1 MLPRS
6 SSVRSKVS
14 PAMVRLPRGLY
25 LTPAA
30 AAGSRG
36 AAPPGARAAACSRTG
51 WPPAPPP
58 PSPTNSA
65 SSRRKRGMSVAGKY
79 GSYEALTLHQRPG
92 VAPPAAV
99 DRKPAA
105 LDERAGALDHGLAL
119 GRRQQLRERRRQR
132 PGGEAL
138 EVLQHRR
145 RHRLV
150 AEVPDHRAQL
160 GLDVEAEA
168 VVDGVDGAVLAEQ
181 AVAALAVGVVGDQV
195 EGADALEAL
204 VMLGAL
210 AQREVVL
217 LEVGGDEALQRAL
230 AVRSLL
236 AAHRERHH
244 VPAEGLREV
253 PGGQLAAEE
262 AGRKVPEWP
271 LAAAGLVDGER
282 AGVVEPRLD
291 QERGVAAPRQPAL
304 HGEVAAQEH
313 VADAR
318 GRHHS
323 LATTTWPLARG
334 QTWPAGSFGSPH
346 IGQVARPARTSVRA
360 RSTKAAA
367 WARVIA
373 KRAEAGSAA
382 GGPPSSSS
390 STCSLAMTTTRS
402 RSLS

>member
-1 MLPRS
+1 ML
-6 SSVRSKVS
+6 VGQ
-14 PAMVRLPRGLY
+14 RGLGR
-25 LTPAA
+25 LAEPARQA
-30 AAGSRG
+30 V
-36 AAPPGARAAACSRTG
+36 
-51 WPPAPPP
+51 PPP
-58 PSPTNSA
+58 
-65 SSRRKRGMSVAGKY
+65 
-79 GSYEALTLHQRPG
+79 LQ
-92 VAPPAAV
+92 
-99 DRKPAA
+99 
-105 LDERAGALDHGLAL
+105 AGAIGLAVL
-119 GRRQQLRERRRQR
+119 AQKEARR
-132 PGGEAL
+132 GGETQ
-138 EVLQHRR
+138 EVL
-145 RHRLV
+145 
-150 AEVPDHRAQL
+150 
-160 GLDVEAEA
+160 
-168 VVDGVDGAVLAEQ
+168 VDGAVLAEQ

-313 VADAR
+313 LADAR

-323 LATTTWPLARG
+323 LATTWPLARG
-334 QTWPAGSFGSPH
+334 QTWPA
-346 IGQVARPARTSVRA
+346 
-360 RSTKAAA
+360 
-367 WARVIA
+367 
-373 KRAEAGSAA
+373 
-382 GGPPSSSS
+382 
-390 STCSLAMTTTRS
+390 
-402 RSLS
+402 